1 MILLLW
7 LLPALAVQAHPTD
20 THRLFR
26 VKYVAEGVVYLD
38 SGRNAGLVEGQLLKI
53 SPSGTDEGSS
63 RGEQLAAEEIATV
76 RILSLAD
83 ASAVCEVLSS
93 SRTISPGDVAIL
105 PPGSDVPVPPREAE
119 RPYLQTV
126 AFTTDDPLEEE
137 KRAAV
142 PRPPLPE
149 INRTRGRIG
158 IEYSALIGRGQ
169 VTTRSSNVGLVLRAN
184 MTRIG
189 GSYWNFN
196 GYWRGRLSRRSSDQ
210 VQSVSDLTNR
220 TYQLGLA
227 YSNPFSSFVAGVGR
241 QYLPWASSLEIF
253 DGGYLGL
260 RSDNGVV
267 VGTFAGTTPD
277 PASWSYNPNRR
288 LGGTFVAVE
297 RGTFEDVHILSTMG
311 IALSGIGWR
320 TERQFLFSENSFSYR
335 RTFTVFQSMQVDTP
349 HTFSMPNPAQPGA
362 TVATRYG
369 GINRSYLTFRWQPKE
384 RLSFDLSHSYFQ
396 GLPTFDPVLIGTGL
410 LDRYLFQG
418 LSAGVRAQPIRN
430 ITLYTSAGRNSRSGD
445 QKASWN
451 QMYGIT
457 FADLFQ
463 SQFRMDARY
472 SRFTSLFG
480 QGDYESLSISRQL
493 TDAMRMSVMGGIQSL
508 RSSLT
513 PASRSHFV
521 TAESDWSPGRHLF
534 FQTFFT
540 WQRGGQLNYDQF
552 SIVMGSRF

>member
-1 MILLLW
+1 
-7 LLPALAVQAHPTD
+7 
-20 THRLFR
+20 
-26 VKYVAEGVVYLD
+26 
-38 SGRNAGLVEGQLLKI
+38 
-53 SPSGTDEGSS
+53 
-63 RGEQLAAEEIATV
+63 
-76 RILSLAD
+76 
-83 ASAVCEVLSS
+83 
-93 SRTISPGDVAIL
+93 
-105 PPGSDVPVPPREAE
+105 
-119 RPYLQTV
+119 
-126 AFTTDDPLEEE
+126 
-137 KRAAV
+137 
-142 PRPPLPE
+142 
-149 INRTRGRIG
+149 
-158 IEYSALIGRGQ
+158 
-169 VTTRSSNVGLVLRAN
+169 
-184 MTRIG
+184 
-189 GSYWNFN
+189 
-196 GYWRGRLSRRSSDQ
+196 
-210 VQSVSDLTNR
+210 
-220 TYQLGLA
+220 
-227 YSNPFSSFVAGVGR
+227 
-241 QYLPWASSLEIF
+241 
-253 DGGYLGL
+253 
-260 RSDNGVV
+260 
-267 VGTFAGTTPD
+267 
-277 PASWSYNPNRR
+277 
-288 LGGTFVAVE
+288 
-297 RGTFEDVHILSTMG
+297 
-311 IALSGIGWR
+311 
-320 TERQFLFSENSFSYR
+320 
-335 RTFTVFQSMQVDTP
+335 
-349 HTFSMPNPAQPGA
+349 
-362 TVATRYG
+362 VATRYG

-521 TAESDWSPGRHLF
+521 TAESDWAPGRHLF

-552 SIVMGSRF
+552 SIVMGRRF